1 MISVPPAITADQ
13 PTRPQIGT
21 EKVRCSRCVYDET
34 VSRIEFD
41 ENGVCNYCKLHDEM
55 EAQYP
60 LGAEGQVR
68 LEKMIRDVKQ
78 AGQGRKY
85 DCVVGVSGG
94 CDSSYLLYQMV
105 EMGLRP
111 LAVHFD
117 NTWNSPIA
125 TQNIYNVLEALKV
138 DLFTHVVNNQ
148 EYDDIYRSFL
158 LSGLKDIEAPTDL
171 GITATL
177 YMAATKYNIPTII
190 NGHSF
195 RTEGI
200 SPLGWLY
207 MDGKLVKSVH
217 KQFGRVPMK
226 TYPNLTLAKFIKW
239 SAFHNIKMQR
249 PLYYMNYQKEEVKK
263 FLTDNLGWQWY
274 GGHHLENRFTAFYH
288 SYFLPHRANLDTRL
302 LGHAALV
309 RSGQLERSEALLALQ
324 HPQECPQEIL
334 ALVKKRLEFSD
345 EEFERVM
352 SAPMRYYTDYKTY
365 KKSFE
370 RLRPLFW
377 LLYKMERVPKSFYIK
392 FCFPCD

>member
-1 MISVPPAITADQ
+1 MSSVLTAQ
-13 PTRPQIGT
+13 EVTAALSHTMPSTT
-21 EKVRCSRCVYDET
+21 CTRCVYDLT
-34 VSRIEFD
+34 VSQITFD
-41 ENGVCNYCKLHDEM
+41 DNGVCNYCKLHDEM

-60 LGAEGQVR
+60 LGMEGQKR
-68 LEKMIRDVKQ
+68 LEAMIQEIKT
-78 AGQGRKY
+78 AGKGKKY
-85 DCVVGVSGG
+85 DCVIGVSGG
-94 CDSSYLLYQMV
+94 CDSSYLLYKMV

-138 DLFTHVVNNQ
+138 DLFTHVVNNR
-148 EYDDIYRSFL
+148 EYDDIYKSFM

-207 MDGKLVKSVH
+207 MDGKLVDSVH
-217 KQFGRVPMK
+217 KQFGKVARK
-226 TYPNLTLAKFIKW
+226 TYPNLTLTRFIKW
-239 SAFHNIKMQR
+239 SALHNIKMQR
-249 PLYYMNYQKEEVKK
+249 PLYYMDYQKEEVKK
-263 FLTDNLGWQWY
+263 FLAENLNWQWY

-288 SYFLPHRANLDTRL
+288 SYFLPQRAKLDTRL

-309 RSGQLERSEALLALQ
+309 RSGQLARSEALSTLAQ
-324 HPQECPQEIL
+324 PQECSQEIID
-334 ALVKKRLEFSD
+334 LVKKRLEFSD
-345 EEFERVM
+345 EEFDRVM
-352 SAPMRYYTDYKTY
+352 NAPIRAYTEFKTY
-365 KKSFE
+365 KKTFE
-370 RLRPLFW
+370 KLRPLFW
-377 LLYKMERVPKSFYIK
+377 LLYKMDRVPKSFYIK
-392 FCFPCD
+392 FCFPATH